1 MKRILVIL
9 SLIASS
15 SMSFA
20 ETAVDSSQGSNSE
33 RRIKYDCDSTTDSFK
48 RLRISVGTDIEI
60 VGWYDRELV
69 GTLIV
74 DLGFKSVEAGW
85 RVPNSRRNCVNN
97 VCPSFYFDADKE
109 TLDVHLVEGDD
120 MDTYYEQTYQ
130 CKEL

>member
-9 SLIASS
+9 SLIVSS

-20 ETAVDSSQGSNSE
+20 ETAVDSAQGNHHE

-60 VGWYDRELV
+60 AGWYDRELV

-74 DLGFKSVEAGW
+74 DIGFKSVESGW
-85 RVPNSRRNCVNN
+85 RVSNGKNCGNNLCVNFN
-97 VCPSFYFDADKE
+97 FDPGKKI
-109 TLDVHLVEGDD
+109 LDVHLYENDD
-120 MDTYYEQTYQ
+120 MGTYYEQIYQ
-130 CKEL
+130 CEEL

>member
-1 MKRILVIL
+1 MKRVLVIL
-9 SLIASS
+9 SLIVSS

-20 ETAVDSSQGSNSE
+20 ETTVDSAQGNHHE
-33 RRIKYDCDSTTDSFK
+33 RRIKYDCDSATDIFK

-74 DLGFKSVEAGW
+74 DIGFKSVEAG
-85 RVPNSRRNCVNN
+85 RHFPNGKNCGNN
-97 VCPSFYFDADKE
+97 LCASFYFDADKK
-109 TLDVHLVEGDD
+109 TLDVHLYENDD
-120 MDTYYEQTYQ
+120 MGTYYQQAYQ